1 MCIQFPRRRERF
13 TTAFLSPE
21 LREEG
26 IDAWMAATTLWRE
39 RFFRWVVKRF
49 GFGADLSFSSSLFV
63 CIGLGMEGES
73 GAKSLLGF
81 LFESSLS
88 SI

>member
-1 MCIQFPRRRERF
+1 MKIKVGGGGDSYRCAFSFHGRERF

-49 GFGADLSFSSSLFV
+49 GFGADLSFKSLLFV
-63 CIGLGMEGES
+63 CIGLGMGRSQEQRV
-73 GAKSLLGF
+73 F
-81 LFESSLS
+81 
-88 SI
+88 